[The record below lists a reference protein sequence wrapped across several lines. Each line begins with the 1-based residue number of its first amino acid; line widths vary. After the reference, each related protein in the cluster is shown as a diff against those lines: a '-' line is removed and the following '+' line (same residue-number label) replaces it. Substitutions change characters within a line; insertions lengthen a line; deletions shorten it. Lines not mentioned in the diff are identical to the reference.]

1 MRFIIQYYS
10 DILWLIGLERGAY
23 MKKWIISMSLLF
35 IFFIQEPAEA
45 KVIWDGSEIIEN
57 QTGKMTFTKDIKVY
71 KKLPN
76 GQFESL
82 VVKRNNYFRVYNI
95 ENQYST
101 KPYYWMSGGYRVQ
114 GTNLV
119 IFKEVPYETIN
130 KVMNEYSYVVTN
142 KYGGEFRSRSS
153 NVLGNLVETVSY
165 GYQFTGPAI
174 NNGYITQ
181 TFSEYIPCGP
191 ECEDWRSN
199 KGFINANNVTQLKI
213 TEAPYKENTYLVLT
227 KDTTLYKD
235 PVTKTISKATFGT
248 TFMDQQTLNVLPKGT
263 VVKTTG
269 KLTNGYLQIEQ
280 GIISLNSVATLPK
293 PTTQYLQYAQDI
305 SESTGWNYLSIAGY
319 NHHFVPRNTAVKI
332 YSTNGIKAFVS
343 NNGVYGYVPAN
354 SLSSKKATVPSITQ
368 TISPTVDLKITFNNN
383 FPSHQ
388 TEQAETTLTN
398 NGEGGWT
405 NSDEYGFLYEE
416 TDTTFRFLHQHSD
429 NYGWF
434 EIQKPIKEGSP
445 ISRGGKVLTVYD
457 TYTTPAGTFKNAFV
471 TDFGYVIAP
480 GYGVIQF
487 FDNYYATKIE

>member
-1 MRFIIQYYS
+1 
-10 DILWLIGLERGAY
+10 
-23 MKKWIISMSLLF
+23 MKKWIISTSLLF
-35 IFFIQEPAEA
+35 IFFIQEPVDA
-45 KVIWDGSEIIEN
+45 KVIWNGSEIVED
-57 QTGKMTFTKDIKVY
+57 QRGKMTFTKDVKVY

-82 VVKRNNYFRVYNI
+82 VVKRNNYFRVYDI

-114 GTNLV
+114 ATNLV
-119 IFKEVPYETIN
+119 IFKEVPYEIID
-130 KVMNEYSYVVTN
+130 KVMNEHSYVVTN
-142 KYGGEFRSRSS
+142 KNGGEFRSRRS
-153 NVLGNLVETVSY
+153 NMLGNVVETVPY

-181 TFSEYIPCGP
+181 SFSEYISCGE
-191 ECEDWRSN
+191 ECDYTIYK
-199 KGFINANNVTQLKI
+199 KGFINANKVTQLKI

-248 TFMDQQTLNVLPKGT
+248 TFLDQQTLNVLPKGT

-269 KLTNGYLQIEQ
+269 KLANGYLQIEQ
-280 GIISLNSVATLPK
+280 GIISLNNVATLPK
-293 PTTQYLQYAQDI
+293 PTTKYLQYAQDI
-305 SESTGWNYLSIAGY
+305 SEWTGWNYLSIAGY
-319 NHHFVPRNTAVKI
+319 NHHFVPRNTAVKV
-332 YSTNGIKAFVS
+332 YSTNSIKAFVS
-343 NNGVYGYVPAN
+343 YNGVYGYVPEN
-354 SLSSKKATVPSITQ
+354 SLSSKKATVPSISE
-368 TISPTVDLKITFNNN
+368 TISPTANLKITFNNN
-383 FPSHQ
+383 FPRDQ

-405 NSDEYGFLYEE
+405 NSDGYGFLYEE
-416 TDTTFRFLHQHSD
+416 SDTAFRFQHQHTND
-429 NYGWF
+429 DYGWF

-457 TYTTPAGTFKNAFV
+457 TYTTPVGTFKNVFV

-487 FDNYYATKIE
+487 FDSYYTTKIE